1 MEHSYDVTIVGAGIT
16 GLAAA
21 RELASAGLRTLVLDK
36 GRQVGGRIATR
47 RVRHGAGG
55 GAFDTG
61 AQFFTAVAPD
71 FRAVVADAA
80 HAGVVTQ
87 WYQRAP
93 RTPDREPLPVW
104 RGRTGMTDLPK
115 WIAAGLQHTGTV
127 DIRTSIR
134 VTEVVPTQNEVRVLT
149 EGSPA
154 TGAVSQGGKQRE
166 HGAHN
171 QSGERG
177 GRRAPRES
185 AEDDSIN
192 TATVILSPPLP
203 QALML
208 IPASLRNELD
218 PGLVELSYDPCLALL
233 ITIEAPPAELLNEEG
248 YARPAG
254 GDSKIAWVADNT
266 RKGLPEQAAEQP
278 SRLTV
283 HSTGEAAREL
293 YDADESHAIAQLVAA
308 LEALLPSHERE
319 AVSRAH
325 AQGAT
330 QLKKWRYARPVRRW
344 SESSVAVTPRVLLAG
359 DSFGGGRVE
368 GGFMSGIHAAGRI
381 LGGEER

>member
-1 MEHSYDVTIVGAGIT
+1 MEYSYDVTIVGAGIT

-21 RELASAGLRTLVLDK
+21 RELASAGLRTVVLDK
-36 GRQVGGRIATR
+36 GRQVGGRMATR
-47 RVRHGAGG
+47 RVRHAAGEF
-55 GAFDTG
+55 AFDTG
-61 AQFFTAVAPD
+61 AQFFTAVDPK
-71 FRAVVADAA
+71 FRELVADAA

-134 VTEVVPTQNEVRVLT
+134 VTEVVPTQNGVRVLT
-149 EGSPA
+149 EGTLA
-154 TGAVSQGGKQRE
+154 DGAHSEGGE
-166 HGAHN
+166 HGGRY

-192 TATVILSPPLP
+192 TGTVILTPPLP

-208 IPASLRNELD
+208 IPTSLRNELD

-233 ITIEAPPAELLNEEG
+233 ITIEEPPAELFNEEG
-248 YARPAG
+248 YARLAG
-254 GDSKIAWVADNT
+254 GDSMIAWVADNT
-266 RKGLPEQAAEQP
+266 RKGLPQQAAEQP

-283 HSTGEAAREL
+283 HSTGKAAREL
-293 YDADESHAIAQLVAA
+293 YDADESHAVAELVAA

-368 GGFMSGIHAAGRI
+368 GGFMSGIHAAGQI